1 MAENDHA
8 KQARAYLE
16 HLCQRMDRGEAP
28 VRSSKAWWQLP
39 SFIPVAVGLSLV
51 ACGGT
56 VQEESKG
63 GDTKEICDNGKD
75 DNGDG
80 KIDCDDSDCAE
91 FPGCLSAAY
100 AAPVEKDCR
109 DGLDNDGDGLTDCL
123 DSDCIM
129 APGCTAPAYAAPVET
144 DCQDGQDND
153 GDGEV
158 DCDDSDCADV
168 PACTAGPAYA
178 APVEADCEDGKDN
191 DGDGD
196 IDCADSDCYNDPACM
211 SAAYAAPFSP

>member
-109 DGLDNDGDGLTDCL
+109 DGLDNDGDGK
-123 DSDCIM
+123 
-129 APGCTAPAYAAPVET
+129 
-144 DCQDGQDND
+144 
-153 GDGEV
+153 V
-158 DCDDSDCADV
+158 DCDDSDCV
-168 PACTAGPAYA
+168 GLPECQVVGPAYA